1 MAANVLCVIRDDGF
15 KDTAKRL
22 NISEN
27 QLEGILH
34 EYFNDPAVVD
44 KKTYPSDKFI
54 LSKVQGQPFLGD
66 ENQVYLWNQKYNK
79 PIQAANVQELNALKE
94 HLEQFFPPESIGVK
108 ENADGTYTV
117 TVSKPR
123 TEHDFLWRGTSSVPT
138 IDANGNLILKPFTDS
153 LWKSFGISFATNL
166 ENAYN
171 YGRRSS
177 KNPFIIR
184 VDKSFIDS
192 IYPLNTKGGTQ
203 AVGER
208 VYGDIYNET
217 EWEERVVM
225 NQGDSLVIPKGLYS
239 IERDSVS
246 LNDNPVRA
254 AEEVLHA
261 EAMYNVGDELPFSST
276 YEKYSSQ
283 DIKDYWKALVSLVG
297 SEEEAYYYM
306 AEAAMNNTSDAGA
319 AGRSYWEL
327 MEKTT
332 PERRQELEDRITEFY
347 DATGMYP
354 EGEQVNLLSSHR
366 DKRLDE
372 LVKKGNASIVD
383 LLSLVDDSSEY
394 SGIIELLKTKKDGR
408 KPLLEGVQVKLVE
421 GNKSGIFDKSR
432 AFYNSKN
439 KTIYINTLGNYRGG
453 RADSV
458 IMHEVMH
465 AITVNR
471 ILGNKAYRAE
481 FDKIISEYQKNFFNI
496 RYSKNGVDKEM
507 ASHYMEEFI
516 ADVWSNI
523 DTINNLKS
531 IKVNTRQT
539 LWDRIKNFF
548 IKIFGG
554 SDGTLMAQASDAI
567 YRLLDQPELVR
578 TSGSYYESET
588 LEVSTAGDEFGKQ
601 FSAFNAKF
609 KQGTVIDG
617 VDVSGRSIE
626 DVYQHVIKKS
636 GKGKSPASYSKLSI
650 LYRGYATKE
659 NTKAADLDETV
670 AGTAKDYVEGI
681 TGFIPKYHFTT
692 SREEAEEYAKQRTD
706 KSEEE
711 FYRDGNLVK
720 QQNRHYTG
728 DYAQVGTYYLSK
740 DANTVVFED
749 LHDLNKNPQAAEGAD
764 VIILKKG
771 TLDQSASE
779 FIVRDGAKNL
789 VRELK
794 DSSEQGIQNVSY
806 QEGYLPLWRKW
817 ARQNP
822 ELIEQLRQESAG
834 KTLTDKFAK
843 TSVSQARA
851 LTQILR
857 ETALQVSP
865 QRMVRDGIRPE
876 LQSEFDRVTRQ
887 NNQINTLLNSD
898 VITST
903 DISKA
908 ADVVSNW
915 ISERLTEYHTNPE
928 MLFKQYT
935 DIKRT
940 NDWATEEDKQKDIDA
955 ISKLSRK
962 EIVEKIG
969 IDNFLEAARFSVFD
983 NAIITDVETMD
994 KATLFSKNFEGLKVY
1009 INQLVTDN
1017 EGFVINTVEEDSVE
1031 APQLQEVENNLIS
1044 EGTDTTDTDSL
1055 NEVTTDRTEHYAIE
1069 SRTLDTWKTATQAV
1083 RDAFKQC
1090 YVLDENGKAVVNEY
1104 HQYDRVNPLE
1114 AMQEVLHWIQGSIN
1128 SNDMITKLKEKETSN
1143 PWISQIISRLEDRT
1157 GKEADFRSQFFKS
1170 LYKAE
1175 QSYYVQ
1181 IKRNGK
1187 VVSIPVNE
1195 LPALNSVVNIIKADY
1210 NIGRHPLFTN
1220 SGIDVNRLSTIEKYL
1235 DDFRKVNDAVIFND
1249 IMNDDARR
1257 DKLVHAVADVSY
1269 LLGYAPDIID
1279 VKKALSKDSFDA
1291 IVKALGDMDKV
1302 FRKNLNKRE
1311 YNPFKYGDDSIIG
1324 YLKSFLTPLTEAL
1337 EDKTLNSF
1345 YTNHKMYQGH
1355 VNPSYTTK
1363 MMDKLGGNQQTFEKY
1378 IMEEF
1383 ANTEWFVEETGL
1395 TMEQLRTT
1403 KQSAIRNLTLQKLI
1417 AMPEAERQRFVGH
1430 KVLLNY
1436 QGKEYMRD
1444 MTSSQYIMSVLTEF
1458 ASEKGK
1464 STEEQIPAWY
1474 VFPMES
1480 NKPSEELFKSFRF
1493 IGDNYHQT
1501 ILRGMRMVFNQELSR
1516 IQTVMM
1522 RNLEKDD
1529 EGFIENFDG
1538 KDGNGRKFNF
1548 LPWMNDYLEGGSK
1561 ADSDA
1566 GKEIQRKLRGDKEE
1580 LKRNPIREDI
1590 IKNAV
1595 NADTEAY
1602 FNDVFRKTREK
1613 YKENGVYEK
1622 LKDIEN
1628 VGSSERQID
1637 DFLENFVW
1645 NHIYAENSF
1654 LQFAVSDIAYYK
1666 HAEDLQ
1672 KRLAQL
1678 HSPGLVGDRF
1688 ATDYNGNSVSDG
1700 KYRVFYLS
1708 DLEHIKA
1715 NVVDNLRAYFSQR
1728 EDQIQDPKS
1737 REAYHAFAESFI
1749 SNYDDFNVTDGQA
1762 FTTMTGL
1769 RKKSFING
1777 NWSQELESIWEK
1789 FRDGKFNTSDLQT
1802 ASQVKKNFTYTQITK
1817 KSNVDGA
1824 PIQTLKMGVQHK
1836 DSEAL
1841 LWMAY
1846 GIIGDTDT
1854 GRPNILRA
1862 IMRVMEQ
1869 SQYKKF
1875 VPDESGIGGHW
1886 EDSVDANGKPLPV
1899 QTGLDTMIFHSG
1911 VKTGY
1916 MKGIDLNDLL
1926 EDPDGEAKAIARLE
1940 SLFDTSSPYGWNPNY
1955 VHEIAVE
1962 DVAQQLEVPSHLRDH
1977 ENIWGSQERY
1987 IIPSAVETVF
1997 NGKPVEYSVK
2007 MSDGERKLSA
2017 EQFQREYESVAAQNI
2032 QDSINELCE
2041 ELGINEYATSEEYD
2055 RNYALSRILR
2065 REIIS
2070 SPRYGSDLLIAC
2082 SIDENTG
2089 KFRIPLGDPIQSK
2102 RVEQLINSIV
2112 KNHINKQLFAG
2123 GPAVLV
2129 TNWGRTKQLNI
2140 RFKDSDG
2147 TLLPTKREWEASG
2160 NKGSYED
2167 YLKEH
2172 QHSVAYYECYA
2183 SATTQELLRDFMDA
2197 NGFID
2202 IQSIEM
2208 LENGEELL
2216 KLIGY
2221 RIPTEDMYSIA
2232 PFRIVGF
2239 LPKECG
2245 DTFMQPWE
2253 MPAIT
2258 GEDHDVDK
2266 KNLLRKDIRI
2276 ERNKEYIKEDGRED
2290 YKKLRS
2296 AIADKIPSLK
2306 TLNGFAKIEA
2316 FLNGDRRAETNDELT
2331 KAIKEAY
2338 VNLKFKVVEPDV
2350 KVNDKNEF
2358 IADGE
2363 TYSERK
2369 NSRNNHIFNMTWGL
2383 LTNQATT
2390 EKILNTG
2397 TFEPQK
2403 NLGYKITAMK
2413 EDPNVNWG
2421 DIDKLT
2427 TEQAKK
2433 KAFSRKYLPDFL
2445 TQTDYYENNSV
2456 AGNVLGQAAVQRIAH
2471 AILKNNGYGITM
2483 PENYSFSLT
2492 GQSFSGF
2499 VPIDK
2504 EFAYGTNEAIGKTL
2518 GNHVG
2523 AAADAV
2529 KDPVLNLLNINTN
2542 TFRTY
2547 ATMLRLGVPFKI
2559 AGLML
2564 SARVMDE
2571 VLAEHK
2577 KRSINRATRLS
2588 TVIEERLADIE
2599 KKYHFRDSKLAY
2611 EDLSE
2616 EELVSGLTK
2625 STETDEGAAIAYKI
2639 LTHWRDFETM
2649 TNAAQPLTVGT
2660 RYNSISSA
2668 VGPQVIDNKMQ
2679 DYRANQAN
2687 GESSSYRLVR
2697 EYEISEGSG
2706 KFDYTPV
2713 GTMDV
2718 LERHPILEEY
2728 SKAYSI
2734 AETLLKDMPA
2744 QSEGFAKVL
2753 TFIPSGLKDIVMRDR
2768 GYLLD
2773 LSDFYQSYLLIK
2785 GNVINPDNLNYFVTT
2800 FPKEFITSNFKD
2812 KYKGNP
2818 FIDAIKPNTR
2828 TTKDGKEVLILNID
2842 TSGMKTEQID
2852 KIKLGWA
2859 QFHKSEPEMSRRLF
2873 EYNFAIAGIGYSPKT
2888 FMNCLPTQVKEQI
2901 PGYLDTYRKFPEISD
2916 EDAYRI
2922 FDQFVR
2928 NNWDEN
2934 KLVPYIKLENVQ
2946 VKNNENGLVL
2956 TTTNQEFRDLEYFKT
2971 NYKGNDVMFK
2981 YDSRV
2986 DEGNGVDGTKVFRYT
3001 FKETKP
3007 LGDNNSYLEIN
3018 DHDIINPLRGGKVI
3032 SDRKST
3038 GNNSSTVNDATT
3050 TPTAKTKTPAEI
3062 ERDIRDLRNILKAP
3076 NGSPIVGEAFYNRVR
3091 RGEFSN
3097 RRVAYQV
3104 AQGLVQTLKNKGVNT
3119 NEGILME
3126 IVKKFC

>member
-1 MAANVLCVIRDDGF
+1 MAANVLCVTRDGKF
-15 KDTAKRL
+15 RDTAKRL
-22 NISEN
+22 DISEN

-44 KKTYPSDKFI
+44 KETYPSDEFI

-66 ENQVYLWNQKYNK
+66 ENQVYLWNQKYNQ

-108 ENADGTYTV
+108 ENANGTYTV
-117 TVSKPR
+117 VVSKPR
-123 TEHDFLWRGTSSVPT
+123 TEQ
-138 IDANGNLILKPFTDS
+138 DS
-153 LWKSFGISFATNL
+153 LLK
-166 ENAYN
+166 
-171 YGRRSS
+171 
-177 KNPFIIR
+177 
-184 VDKSFIDS
+184 
-192 IYPLNTKGGTQ
+192 
-203 AVGER
+203 
-208 VYGDIYNET
+208 DIN
-217 EWEERVVM
+217 
-225 NQGDSLVIPKGLYS
+225 
-239 IERDSVS
+239 
-246 LNDNPVRA
+246 
-254 AEEVLHA
+254 
-261 EAMYNVGDELPFSST
+261 
-276 YEKYSSQ
+276 
-283 DIKDYWKALVSLVG
+283 
-297 SEEEAYYYM
+297 SE
-306 AEAAMNNTSDAGA
+306 
-319 AGRSYWEL
+319 
-327 MEKTT
+327 
-332 PERRQELEDRITEFY
+332 PIT
-347 DATGMYP
+347 D
-354 EGEQVNLLSSHR
+354 
-366 DKRLDE
+366 
-372 LVKKGNASIVD
+372 
-383 LLSLVDDSSEY
+383 
-394 SGIIELLKTKKDGR
+394 
-408 KPLLEGVQVKLVE
+408 
-421 GNKSGIFDKSR
+421 
-432 AFYNSKN
+432 
-439 KTIYINTLGNYRGG
+439 
-453 RADSV
+453 
-458 IMHEVMH
+458 
-465 AITVNR
+465 
-471 ILGNKAYRAE
+471 
-481 FDKIISEYQKNFFNI
+481 
-496 RYSKNGVDKEM
+496 
-507 ASHYMEEFI
+507 
-516 ADVWSNI
+516 
-523 DTINNLKS
+523 
-531 IKVNTRQT
+531 
-539 LWDRIKNFF
+539 
-548 IKIFGG
+548 
-554 SDGTLMAQASDAI
+554 
-567 YRLLDQPELVR
+567 
-578 TSGSYYESET
+578 ET
-588 LEVSTAGDEFGKQ
+588 LEVS
-601 FSAFNAKF
+601 
-609 KQGTVIDG
+609 I
-617 VDVSGRSIE
+617 
-626 DVYQHVIKKS
+626 
-636 GKGKSPASYSKLSI
+636 
-650 LYRGYATKE
+650 
-659 NTKAADLDETV
+659 
-670 AGTAKDYVEGI
+670 
-681 TGFIPKYHFTT
+681 
-692 SREEAEEYAKQRTD
+692 
-706 KSEEE
+706 
-711 FYRDGNLVK
+711 
-720 QQNRHYTG
+720 
-728 DYAQVGTYYLSK
+728 
-740 DANTVVFED
+740 
-749 LHDLNKNPQAAEGAD
+749 
-764 VIILKKG
+764 
-771 TLDQSASE
+771 
-779 FIVRDGAKNL
+779 
-789 VRELK
+789 
-794 DSSEQGIQNVSY
+794 
-806 QEGYLPLWRKW
+806 
-817 ARQNP
+817 
-822 ELIEQLRQESAG
+822 AG
-834 KTLTDKFAK
+834 K
-843 TSVSQARA
+843 
-851 LTQILR
+851 
-857 ETALQVSP
+857 ETTPQVSP
-865 QRMVRDGIRPE
+865 QRMVREGIRPE

-915 ISERLTEYHTNPE
+915 ISERLTEYQTNPE
-928 MLFKQYT
+928 RLFQQFT
-935 DIKRT
+935 DTKRT
-940 NDWATEEDKQKDIDA
+940 NNWATEEDKQKDIDA
-955 ISKLSRK
+955 VSKLSRK

-969 IDNFLEAARFSVFD
+969 IDNFLEAARLSVFD
-983 NAIITDVETMD
+983 NPIITDVETMD
-994 KATLFSKNFEGLKVY
+994 KANLFNENFEGLKVY
-1009 INQLVTDN
+1009 INQLVADN

-1031 APQLQEVENNLIS
+1031 APQLQEMENNLVS
-1044 EGTDTTDTDSL
+1044 EGTDTTDVDSL

-1104 HQYDRVNPLE
+1104 HQHDRVNPLE

-1128 SNDMITKLKEKETSN
+1128 SNDMITKLKEKEASN
-1143 PWISQIISRLEDRT
+1143 PWVSQIISRLEDRT

-1220 SGIDVNRLSTIEKYL
+1220 SGIDANRLSTIEKYL
-1235 DDFRKVNDAVIFND
+1235 DDFKKVNDATIFND

-1257 DKLVHAVADVSY
+1257 DKLAHAIADVSY
-1269 LLGYAPDIID
+1269 LLGYAPDITD

-1291 IVKALGDMDKV
+1291 IVKALGDMDGV

-1493 IGDNYHQT
+1493 IGDNYRQT
-1501 ILRGMRMVFNQELSR
+1501 ILRGMRMIFNQELSR

-1522 RNLEKDD
+1522 RNLEKND
-1529 EGFIENFDG
+1529 EGFIENLDG

-1561 ADSDA
+1561 ADSEA

-1580 LKRNPIREDI
+1580 LKRNPIKEDV

-1595 NADTEAY
+1595 NTDTEAY

-1688 ATDYNGNSVSDG
+1688 ATDYNGNYVSDG

-1715 NVVDNLRAYFSQR
+1715 NVVDNLRAYFLQR
-1728 EDQIQDPKS
+1728 EDQIQDPRSK
-1737 REAYHAFAESFI
+1737 EAYHAFAESFI

-1875 VPDESGIGGHW
+1875 VPDESGVGGHW
-1886 EDSVDANGKPLPV
+1886 EDSVDADGKPLPV

-1940 SLFDTSSPYGWNPNY
+1940 SLFDASSPYGWNPNY

-1997 NGKPVEYSVK
+1997 DGKPVEYSVK

-2017 EQFQREYESVAAQNI
+2017 EQFQREYESVASQNI
-2032 QDSINELCE
+2032 QDSIDELCE
-2041 ELGINEYATSEEYD
+2041 ELGINEYATSEYD

-2089 KFRIPLGDPIQSK
+2089 KFRIPLGDSIQNK

-2140 RFKDSDG
+2140 RFKDSEG

-2197 NGFID
+2197 DGFID

-2232 PFRIVGF
+2232 PFRIIGF

-2276 ERNKEYIKEDGRED
+2276 ERNKEYIKEDGKED

-2331 KAIKEAY
+2331 KAIKKAY
-2338 VNLKFKVVEPDV
+2338 VNLKFKVVEPGV

-2383 LTNQATT
+2383 LTNRATT

-2413 EDPNVNWG
+2413 EDPNANWS
-2421 DIDKLT
+2421 DIDRLT

-2471 AILKNNGYGITM
+2471 AILKNNGYGIIM
-2483 PENYSFSLT
+2483 PENYSFSLA

-2588 TVIEERLADIE
+2588 TIIEERLADIE

-2616 EELVSGLTK
+2616 EELISGLTK
-2625 STETDEGAAIAYKI
+2625 STETDEGAAIAYKV

-2649 TNAAQPLTVGT
+2649 ANAAQPLTVGT

-2706 KFDYTPV
+2706 EFDYAPV

-2718 LERHPILEEY
+2718 LERHPILMEY

-2753 TFIPSGLKDIVMRDR
+2753 AFIPSGLKDIVMRDR

-2785 GNVINPDNLNYFVTT
+2785 GNVINPDNLNYYVTT

-2859 QFHKSEPEMSRRLF
+2859 QFHKSEPEMSIKLF

-2901 PGYLDTYRKFPEISD
+2901 PGYLDTYRRFPEISD
-2916 EDAYRI
+2916 EDARRI

-2934 KLVPYIKLENVQ
+2934 KLVPYIKLENVY
-2946 VKNNENGLVL
+2946 VENGANGLVL

-2981 YDSRV
+2981 YDSRT
-2986 DEGNGVDGTKVFRYT
+2986 DEGSGVDGAKVFKYT

-3018 DHDIINPLRGGKVI
+3018 DHDIVNPLRGGKVI
-3032 SDRKST
+3032 SDMKPA
-3038 GNNSSTVNDATT
+3038 GNNSGMVNDATT

-3076 NGSPIVGEAFYNRVR
+3076 NGSPTVGEAFYNRVR
-3091 RGEFSN
+3091 RGEFAN

-3104 AQGLVQTLKNKGVNT
+3104 ARGLVQTLRSKGVNA
-3119 NEGILME
+3119 NEGTLME